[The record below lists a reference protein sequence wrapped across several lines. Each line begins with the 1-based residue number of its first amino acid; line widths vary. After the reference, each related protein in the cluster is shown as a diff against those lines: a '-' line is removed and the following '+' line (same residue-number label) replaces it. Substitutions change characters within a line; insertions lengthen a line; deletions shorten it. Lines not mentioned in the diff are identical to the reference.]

1 VNALCDA
8 GARLNKVHLSLS
20 LYLFLPPPPL
30 WFVDVEWAEVLQD
43 TDLVTKRSLFE
54 FTAIDIDGQEVPL
67 SRFAGQVCLVVNVA
81 CE

>member
-1 VNALCDA
+1 
-8 GARLNKVHLSLS
+8 
-20 LYLFLPPPPL
+20 
-30 WFVDVEWAEVLQD
+30 VEWAEVLQD